1 MKHLQ
6 KAPRKPL
13 FTDETEAN
21 QFISLFTDFDE
32 ENHIKI
38 AKLIFVEGLTNEEVA
53 NEIGYSKRQIERL
66 RVQLVKVALKR
77 AITKITSGVIP
88 NDR

>member
-1 MKHLQ
+1 MTHFQ

-32 ENHIKI
+32 ENHRKI
-38 AKLIFVEGLTNEEVA
+38 AKLIFVDGLTNEEVA

-66 RVQLVKVALKR
+66 RAQLVKVALKR
-77 AITKITSGVIP
+77 AIRKLANVSKWG
-88 NDR
+88 

>member
-13 FTDETEAN
+13 FVQEKEAKL
-21 QFISLFTDFDE
+21 FLSLFTDFDE

-66 RVQLVKVALKR
+66 RIQILRVALKR
-77 AITKITSGVIP
+77 AITKITTSL
-88 NDR
+88 R